1 MLTRD
6 IHPIEQVILPA
17 FTKLCII
24 YEGLRE
30 EEDGEPDMI
39 PPERILG
46 VLLEYADPAHV
57 VFVLFLCT
65 SNGSLTIVLHR
76 GERHKDQVRDDPHV
90 KLALDMIEK
99 VAAMLE
105 GREDSTSFSRP
116 VV

>member
-1 MLTRD
+1 MLVNILPGLLLFLSYQPGEVRRGVLPCFTLRTTLTRD
-6 IHPIEQVILPA
+6 IRPIEQVILPA

-57 VFVLFLCT
+57 VFVLFC
-65 SNGSLTIVLHR
+65 
-76 GERHKDQVRDDPHV
+76 
-90 KLALDMIEK
+90 
-99 VAAMLE
+99 
-105 GREDSTSFSRP
+105 
-116 VV
+116 